1 MKPGMQGSNVC
12 VCMGEGEFR
21 GKRWAEGNRQECKDQ
36 ETEVGKVLSS
46 LRVCVGNA
54 IVSMR
59 SALIVPKS
67 QKQVLGSESVII
79 TEEGK

>member
-1 MKPGMQGSNVC
+1 MTGGQAG
-12 VCMGEGEFR
+12 GQ
-21 GKRWAEGNRQECKDQ
+21 RWAEGNRQECKDQ
-36 ETEVGKVLSS
+36 ETDVGKVLFS

-79 TEEGK
+79 TEEGNRKSSELHSRESGG